1 MAGTD
6 EHELRHSVA
15 FRVTEAEWRSLQ
27 LSAKKLGMSV
37 PRMAKLRLF
46 EATGLQAVGAKR
58 SAYGHK
64 PSRARQQSSRS

>member
-15 FRVTEAEWRSLQ
+15 FRVTEAEWRTLQ
-27 LSAKKLGMSV
+27 QAAKKLGVSV
-37 PRMAKLRLF
+37 PQMAKQRLF
-46 EATGLQAVGAKR
+46 EATGLQPLEAKR

-64 PSRARQQSSRS
+64 PNRARQQS